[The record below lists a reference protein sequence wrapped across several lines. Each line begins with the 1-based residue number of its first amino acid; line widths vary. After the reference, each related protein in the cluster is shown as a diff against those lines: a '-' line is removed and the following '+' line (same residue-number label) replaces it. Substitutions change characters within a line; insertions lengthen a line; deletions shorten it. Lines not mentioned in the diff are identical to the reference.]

1 MNWLL
6 VGFFVEHVPPLT
18 RLVLDAPQKLK
29 NKKEQVNGG
38 AK

>member
-6 VGFFVEHVPPLT
+6 VGFFVEHALPLI
-18 RLVLDAPQKLK
+18 RLALDVPQKVK